1 MVLAVEGLCASYGDG
16 ATAGCA
22 GFVGGADPRDAP
34 ASAGAGGVSSVR
46 SASGMSA
53 RSGMPG
59 GAGLVAAAVGR
70 AVGFATGRSGT
81 RDTRP
86 GRDTGGDV
94 PLPGQPLG
102 GPATR
107 PAHGE
112 AHGQAHDGAHGPV
125 FSGVTFHLAQGEM
138 ACLVGPSGVGKT
150 TLLRVLA
157 GLHPHD
163 AGGFS
168 VTPPPGRD
176 PSVILVFQDYLLFP
190 HLTVRD
196 NVAFGLRARGVGR
209 RERADRARDMLADF
223 GIGDLSHRYPAHL
236 SAGQRQRVA
245 LARALVCNPALLL
258 LDEPFANLDRTLRL
272 ETAAYVRDT
281 VRRYGVTTLS
291 VTHDLEE
298 AFAVSDRIGV
308 MLHGRLAQFGTPAE
322 LYGRPA
328 SLEVARFLGPVNVLD
343 GPACTAFGLP
353 LPGGCLCGGGDDC
366 APLALRPEGLAA
378 IPDPDGPAVVA
389 RAVFTGQVIR
399 LTLVPART
407 AGRASARGEGQ
418 PLAAVPE
425 LVVHTL
431 RADMP
436 EGTRVRVELA

>member
-1 MVLAVEGLCASYGDG
+1 MVLAVEGLCASYGEG
-16 ATAGCA
+16 AATGCA
-22 GFVGGADPRDAP
+22 GPQAACPAREGSDA
-34 ASAGAGGVSSVR
+34 
-46 SASGMSA
+46 
-53 RSGMPG
+53 PG

-70 AVGFATGRSGT
+70 AVGFVSGKRRGRAASA
-81 RDTRP
+81 DSA
-86 GRDTGGDV
+86 GD
-94 PLPGQPLG
+94 GH
-102 GPATR
+102 PA
-107 PAHGE
+107 
-112 AHGQAHDGAHGPV
+112 QASPV

-157 GLHPHD
+157 GLHPYA
-163 AGGFS
+163 AGSFA
-168 VTPPPGRD
+168 VTPPAGHD
-176 PSVILVFQDYLLFP
+176 DAVILVFQDYLLFP

-196 NVAFGLRARGVGR
+196 NVAFGLRARGMDR
-209 RERADRARDMLADF
+209 RQRMARTGDILADF
-223 GIGDLSHRYPAHL
+223 AIGELAHRYPAHL

-272 ETAAYVRDT
+272 EMAAYVRDT

-328 SLEVARFLGPVNVLD
+328 SLEVARFMGPVNVLD

-378 IPDPDGPAVVA
+378 TPDPDGPAVVT
-389 RAVFTGQVIR
+389 RAVFTGQVTR
-399 LTLVPART
+399 LTLAPVRAPISAPVRAPLRGPART
-407 AGRASARGEGQ
+407 EGARPSG
-418 PLAAVPE
+418 VPE

>member
-1 MVLAVEGLCASYGDG
+1 MVLAVEGLCASYGEG
-16 ATAGCA
+16 
-22 GFVGGADPRDAP
+22 DA
-34 ASAGAGGVSSVR
+34 A
-46 SASGMSA
+46 
-53 RSGMPG
+53 PG

-70 AVGFATGRSGT
+70 AVGFVAGRRGA
-81 RDTRP
+81 RAPLPQARP
-86 GRDTGGDV
+86 G
-94 PLPGQPLG
+94 LPGLPDL
-102 GPATR
+102 PDLRDSPDLYDR
-107 PAHGE
+107 PASP
-112 AHGQAHDGAHGPV
+112 AQAGDNGRGASVSRV

-163 AGGFS
+163 AGGFT
-168 VTPPPGRD
+168 VTPPDGHD
-176 PSVILVFQDYLLFP
+176 DAVILVFQDYMLFP

-196 NVAFGLRARGVGR
+196 NVAFGLRARGMR
-209 RERADRARDMLADF
+209 RRQRIQRAGDMLADF
-223 GIGDLSHRYPAHL
+223 AIGELAHRYPAHL

-272 ETAAYVRDT
+272 EMAAYVRDT

-322 LYGRPA
+322 LYGRPV
-328 SLEVARFLGPVNVLD
+328 SLDVARFMGPVNVLD
-343 GPACTAFGLP
+343 GPACAAFGLP
-353 LPGGCLCGGGDDC
+353 LPGGCLCGGDDC

-389 RAVFTGQVIR
+389 RAVFTGQVTR
-399 LTLVPART
+399 LTLSPAR
-407 AGRASARGEGQ
+407 
-418 PLAAVPE
+418 AADAPRPGMPE

-431 RADMP
+431 RTDMP

>member
-1 MVLAVEGLCASYGDG
+1 MVLAVEGLCASYGEG
-16 ATAGCA
+16 
-22 GFVGGADPRDAP
+22 DA
-34 ASAGAGGVSSVR
+34 A
-46 SASGMSA
+46 
-53 RSGMPG
+53 PG

-70 AVGFATGRSGT
+70 AVAFAAGRRGERASSPQPSAHRAVDG
-81 RDTRP
+81 
-86 GRDTGGDV
+86 GRC
-94 PLPGQPLG
+94 
-102 GPATR
+102 AS
-107 PAHGE
+107 GE
-112 AHGQAHDGAHGPV
+112 AV
-125 FSGVTFHLAQGEM
+125 FSGVTFHLARGEM

-157 GLHPHD
+157 GLHPYD
-163 AGGFS
+163 AGRFT
-168 VTPPPGRD
+168 VTPPAGHD
-176 PSVILVFQDYLLFP
+176 DAVILVFQDYLLFP

-196 NVAFGLRARGVGR
+196 NVAFGLRARGLGR
-209 RERADRARDMLADF
+209 RQRIQRVGDMLADF
-223 GIGDLSHRYPAHL
+223 AIGDLAHRYPAHL

-272 ETAAYVRDT
+272 EMAAYVRDT

-322 LYGRPA
+322 LYGRPV
-328 SLEVARFLGPVNVLD
+328 SLDVARFMGPVNVLD

-366 APLALRPEGLAA
+366 APLALRPEGLTA
-378 IPDPDGPAVVA
+378 IPDPLGAAVVA
-389 RAVFTGQVIR
+389 RAVFTGQVTR
-399 LTLVPART
+399 LTLAPAR
-407 AGRASARGEGQ
+407 AEGV
-418 PLAAVPE
+418 PLPGVPE

-431 RADMP
+431 RTDMP
-436 EGTRVRVELA
+436 TGTRVRVELA

>member
-1 MVLAVEGLCASYGDG
+1 MVLAVEGLCASYGEG
-16 ATAGCA
+16 
-22 GFVGGADPRDAP
+22 DA
-34 ASAGAGGVSSVR
+34 A
-46 SASGMSA
+46 
-53 RSGMPG
+53 PG

-70 AVGFATGRSGT
+70 AVGFVAGRRGP
-81 RDTRP
+81 RA
-86 GRDTGGDV
+86 
-94 PLPGQPLG
+94 PLPQ
-102 GPATR
+102 AR
-107 PAHGE
+107 PDLPDLPDRPDRPDRHDQSSPTS
-112 AHGQAHDGAHGPV
+112 QAGSNGHSAAAPPV

-157 GLHPHD
+157 GLHPYD
-163 AGGFS
+163 AGGFT
-168 VTPPPGRD
+168 VTPPEGHD
-176 PSVILVFQDYLLFP
+176 DAVILVFQDYMLFP

-196 NVAFGLRARGVGR
+196 NVAFGLRARGMGR
-209 RERADRARDMLADF
+209 RQRIRRAGDMLADF
-223 GIGDLSHRYPAHL
+223 AIGDLAHRYPAHL

-272 ETAAYVRDT
+272 EMAAYVRDT

-322 LYGRPA
+322 LYARPV
-328 SLEVARFLGPVNVLD
+328 SLDVARFMGPVNVLD

-378 IPDPDGPAVVA
+378 TPDPDGPAVVA
-389 RAVFTGQVIR
+389 RAVFTGQVTR
-399 LTLVPART
+399 LTLCPAR
-407 AGRASARGEGQ
+407 AGTDLRPGM
-418 PLAAVPE
+418 PV

-431 RADMP
+431 RADLP

>member
-1 MVLAVEGLCASYGDG
+1 MVLAVEGLCASYGEG
-16 ATAGCA
+16 
-22 GFVGGADPRDAP
+22 DA
-34 ASAGAGGVSSVR
+34 A
-46 SASGMSA
+46 
-53 RSGMPG
+53 PG

-70 AVGFATGRSGT
+70 AVGLAAGRRGARASLPH
-81 RDTRP
+81 DRP
-86 GRDTGGDV
+86 D
-94 PLPGQPLG
+94 LPGLHDR
-102 GPATR
+102 TDLHDR
-107 PAHGE
+107 
-112 AHGQAHDGAHGPV
+112 HDGASSPSQAANNGRTAPAAPV

-157 GLHPHD
+157 GLHPYD

-168 VTPPPGRD
+168 VTPPQGRD

-209 RERADRARDMLADF
+209 RERADRAGDMLADF
-223 GIGDLSHRYPAHL
+223 GIGHLAHRYPAHL

-322 LYGRPA
+322 LYGRPV
-328 SLEVARFLGPVNVLD
+328 SLEVARFLGPVNVLN

-389 RAVFTGQVIR
+389 RAVFTGQVTR
-399 LTLVPART
+399 LTLVPARR
-407 AGRASARGEGQ
+407 AVPASARGEGQ
-418 PLAAVPE
+418 SLAAAPE

>member
-1 MVLAVEGLCASYGDG
+1 MVLAVEGLCASYGEG
-16 ATAGCA
+16 
-22 GFVGGADPRDAP
+22 DA
-34 ASAGAGGVSSVR
+34 A
-46 SASGMSA
+46 
-53 RSGMPG
+53 PG

-70 AVGFATGRSGT
+70 AVGLAAGRRGARAS
-81 RDTRP
+81 
-86 GRDTGGDV
+86 
-94 PLPGQPLG
+94 LPHD
-102 GPATR
+102 R
-107 PAHGE
+107 
-112 AHGQAHDGAHGPV
+112 HDGASSPSRAECNGRTAPAAPV
-125 FSGVTFHLAQGEM
+125 FRGVTFHLAQSEM

-157 GLHPHD
+157 GLHPYD

-209 RERADRARDMLADF
+209 RDRADRARDMLADF
-223 GIGDLSHRYPAHL
+223 GIGDLAHRYPAHL

-258 LDEPFANLDRTLRL
+258 LDEPFANLDRSLRL

-389 RAVFTGQVIR
+389 RAVFTGQVTR
-399 LTLVPART
+399 LTLVPARM
-407 AGRASARGEGQ
+407 AAREPVRGDG
-418 PLAAVPE
+418 PSLPAVPQ

-436 EGTRVRVELA
+436 EGTRVRVTLA

>member
-1 MVLAVEGLCASYGDG
+1 MVLAVEGLSASYGEG
-16 ATAGCA
+16 
-22 GFVGGADPRDAP
+22 DA
-34 ASAGAGGVSSVR
+34 A
-46 SASGMSA
+46 
-53 RSGMPG
+53 PG

-70 AVGFATGRSGT
+70 AVGFVAGRRGT
-81 RDTRP
+81 RASLPPVRP
-86 GRDTGGDV
+86 DLPASPAQAGGHGRT
-94 PLPGQPLG
+94 
-102 GPATR
+102 AST
-107 PAHGE
+107 A
-112 AHGQAHDGAHGPV
+112 PV
-125 FSGVTFHLAQGEM
+125 FSEVTFHLAQGEM

-157 GLHPHD
+157 GLHPYD
-163 AGGFS
+163 AGGFT
-168 VTPPPGRD
+168 VTPPDGHD
-176 PSVILVFQDYLLFP
+176 DAVILVFQDYMLFP

-196 NVAFGLRARGVGR
+196 NVAFGLRARGMGR
-209 RERADRARDMLADF
+209 RQRMARAGDMLADF
-223 GIGDLSHRYPAHL
+223 AIGELAHRYPAHL

-272 ETAAYVRDT
+272 EMAAYVRDT

-322 LYGRPA
+322 LYGRPV
-328 SLEVARFLGPVNVLD
+328 SLDVARFMGPVNVLD

-366 APLALRPEGLAA
+366 APLALRPEGLAV
-378 IPDPDGPAVVA
+378 IPDPDGPAVVT
-389 RAVFTGQVIR
+389 RAVFTGQVTR
-399 LTLVPART
+399 LAPAPAR
-407 AGRASARGEGQ
+407 
-418 PLAAVPE
+418 AADGPRPGLPE

>member
-1 MVLAVEGLCASYGDG
+1 MVLAVEGLCASYGEGD
-16 ATAGCA
+16 
-22 GFVGGADPRDAP
+22 V
-34 ASAGAGGVSSVR
+34 AS
-46 SASGMSA
+46 
-53 RSGMPG
+53 G

-70 AVGFATGRSGT
+70 AVGLAAGRRGARAS
-81 RDTRP
+81 
-86 GRDTGGDV
+86 
-94 PLPGQPLG
+94 LPHGWPDLPDSHDRTSSPSQAG
-102 GPATR
+102 NNGHTAPA
-107 PAHGE
+107 A
-112 AHGQAHDGAHGPV
+112 PV

-209 RERADRARDMLADF
+209 RDRADRAGDMLADF
-223 GIGDLSHRYPAHL
+223 GIGHLAHRYPAHL

-322 LYGRPA
+322 LYGRPV

-399 LTLVPART
+399 LTLVPARP
-407 AGRASARGEGQ
+407 AGPAGPASARGEGQ
-418 PLAAVPE
+418 PLAAAPE

>member
-1 MVLAVEGLCASYGDG
+1 MVLAVEGLCASYGEG
-16 ATAGCA
+16 AATGCA
-22 GFVGGADPRDAP
+22 GPQTACPARESGDA
-34 ASAGAGGVSSVR
+34 SGGV
-46 SASGMSA
+46 
-53 RSGMPG
+53 
-59 GAGLVAAAVGR
+59 GLVAAAVGR
-70 AVGFATGRSGT
+70 AVGFVAGRRGGRAMSADSTG
-81 RDTRP
+81 DEY
-86 GRDTGGDV
+86 
-94 PLPGQPLG
+94 
-102 GPATR
+102 PA
-107 PAHGE
+107 
-112 AHGQAHDGAHGPV
+112 QASPV
-125 FSGVTFHLAQGEM
+125 FSGVTFSLTQGEM

-157 GLHPHD
+157 GLHPYD
-163 AGGFS
+163 AGWFA
-168 VTPPPGRD
+168 VTPPAGHD
-176 PSVILVFQDYLLFP
+176 AAVILVFQDYLLFP

-196 NVAFGLRARGVGR
+196 NVAFGLRARGMDR
-209 RERADRARDMLADF
+209 RQRMARAGDILADF
-223 GIGDLSHRYPAHL
+223 AIGELAHRYPAHL

-272 ETAAYVRDT
+272 EMAAYVRDT

-322 LYGRPA
+322 LYARPV
-328 SLEVARFLGPVNVLD
+328 SLDVARFMGPVNVLD

-353 LPGGCLCGGGDDC
+353 LPGGCLYGGDDC

-389 RAVFTGQVIR
+389 RAVFTGQVTR
-399 LTLVPART
+399 LTLYPARGG
-407 AGRASARGEGQ
+407 ADLRPGM
-418 PLAAVPE
+418 PE

>member
-1 MVLAVEGLCASYGDG
+1 
-16 ATAGCA
+16 
-22 GFVGGADPRDAP
+22 
-34 ASAGAGGVSSVR
+34 
-46 SASGMSA
+46 
-53 RSGMPG
+53 
-59 GAGLVAAAVGR
+59 
-70 AVGFATGRSGT
+70 
-81 RDTRP
+81 
-86 GRDTGGDV
+86 
-94 PLPGQPLG
+94 
-102 GPATR
+102 
-107 PAHGE
+107 
-112 AHGQAHDGAHGPV
+112 
-125 FSGVTFHLAQGEM
+125 M

-157 GLHPHD
+157 GLHPYD

-176 PSVILVFQDYLLFP
+176 PSVILVFQDYMLFP

-209 RERADRARDMLADF
+209 RARADRARDMLADF
-223 GIGDLSHRYPAHL
+223 GIGDLAHRYPAHL

-378 IPDPDGPAVVA
+378 IPDPGGPAVVA
-389 RAVFTGQVIR
+389 RAVFTGQVTR
-399 LTLVPART
+399 LTLVPTRMA
-407 AGRASARGEGQ
+407 ARGDG
-418 PLAAVPE
+418 PSLPAVPQ

-436 EGTRVRVELA
+436 EGTRVRVELV